1 MANVSKRC
9 EISRQSAAGAL
20 YGPAE
25 EPSDPR
31 ALAVYWQLLTAEHL
45 GICAVKANGWRW
57 EVEPRC

>member
-9 EISRQSAAGAL
+9 EISRHSAAGAL

-45 GICAVKANGWRW
+45 RPGSAALLLKVVFFLR
-57 EVEPRC
+57 